1 MTGRPKNPM
10 KKLRATAGVN
20 LLGRFGVL
28 ASGRRNAVT
37 HKILQER
44 RMKAIRI
51 ATLAFA
57 LCAGLT
63 SVAAAQ
69 GQPEP
74 QGQGEMRRGGGM
86 GGMLLK
92 DITLTDAQK
101 DQIKTIREKYMPQQM
116 ELRKSAQA
124 TGGPPDQ
131 ATMSKMMDLQE
142 KQAAEIRGILTADQ
156 QKVFDG
162 NLKEMRDRMEA
173 RRKGSS

>member
-1 MTGRPKNPM
+1 M
-10 KKLRATAGVN
+10 KV
-20 LLGRFGVL
+20 
-28 ASGRRNAVT
+28 
-37 HKILQER
+37 
-44 RMKAIRI
+44 IRI
-51 ATLAFA
+51 AALAFA

-63 SVAAAQ
+63 SIAAAQ

-74 QGQGEMRRGGGM
+74 QGQGDRRGGGM

-101 DQIKTIREKYMPQQM
+101 AQIKTIREKYLPQQM
-116 ELRKSAQA
+116 ELRKAAQG
-124 TGGPPDQ
+124 TGGPPDE
-131 ATMSKMMDLQE
+131 ATRSKMMDLQE
-142 KQAAEIRGILTADQ
+142 KQAAEIRAILTGDQ

>member
-1 MTGRPKNPM
+1 
-10 KKLRATAGVN
+10 
-20 LLGRFGVL
+20 
-28 ASGRRNAVT
+28 
-37 HKILQER
+37 
-44 RMKAIRI
+44 MKAIRI

-57 LCAGLT
+57 LCVGLT

-74 QGQGEMRRGGGM
+74 QGHGEMRRGSGAM

-101 DQIKTIREKYMPQQM
+101 AQIKTIREKYIPQQM
-116 ELRKSAQA
+116 ELRKAAQA
-124 TGGPPDQ
+124 TGGPPDE
-131 ATMSKMMDLQE
+131 ATRTKMMDLQE
-142 KQAAEIRGILTADQ
+142 KQAAEIRAVLTADQ